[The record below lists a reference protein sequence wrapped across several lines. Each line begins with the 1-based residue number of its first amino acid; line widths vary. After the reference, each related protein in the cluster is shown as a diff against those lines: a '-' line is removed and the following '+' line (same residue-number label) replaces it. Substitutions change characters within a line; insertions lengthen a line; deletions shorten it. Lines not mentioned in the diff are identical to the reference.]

1 MANKYNPMGL
11 NFRTLSQLKSL
22 ATQEGI
28 SFDESL
34 QDEDLKRYLR
44 EELSKVEISPL
55 DNVDEETTITDE
67 ESTIGEEST
76 TVDAPVDETTN
87 PLDLVDEVPEEIKN
101 QPTPTENDFKA
112 AFEARRSQQIKLEE
126 EKVQEEF
133 KKAGD
138 DPIAIAIAERRAQSA
153 RSNFTTSV
161 EDAIA
166 NRRRGGNV
174 SFSEALAQRR
184 REAQARRM

>member
-67 ESTIGEEST
+67 EL
-76 TVDAPVDETTN
+76 DDPVDETTN

-101 QPTPTENDFKA
+101 QPTPTADDFKA
-112 AFEARRSQQIKLEE
+112 AFEARRSQQIKSEE

>member
-34 QDEDLKRYLR
+34 QDEELKKYLR

-76 TVDAPVDETTN
+76 VDVPVDGTTN
-87 PLDLVDEVPEEIKN
+87 PLDLVDEVPEELKN
-101 QPTPTENDFKA
+101 QPTPTADDFKA
-112 AFEARRSQQIKLEE
+112 AFEARRSQQIKSEE